1 MMDRLVRR
9 RFCPQE
15 EEEENEEGDIAE
27 VVEKQQRR
35 SPRNG
40 TATIM
45 ENGGLAEDGE
55 VKERD

>member
-1 MMDRLVRR
+1 MDRLVRR

-35 SPRNG
+35 SRNG